1 MMRELLP
8 SEIPGTVALGKG
20 RFTLIFLKV
29 AGLEIGKGL
38 VIDRTDFTTKGTPY
52 RIFKNVMK
60 KTGHELRYGRMVDGS
75 GWFVQRVV

>member
-1 MMRELLP
+1 MREL
-8 SEIPGTVALGKG
+8 SSAEIPGNVSLGKG

-38 VIDRTDFTTKGTPY
+38 VVERSDFVTKGTPY

-60 KTGHELRYGRMVDGS
+60 KTGHELRFGRMPDGS
-75 GWFVQRVV
+75 GWFVQRVA